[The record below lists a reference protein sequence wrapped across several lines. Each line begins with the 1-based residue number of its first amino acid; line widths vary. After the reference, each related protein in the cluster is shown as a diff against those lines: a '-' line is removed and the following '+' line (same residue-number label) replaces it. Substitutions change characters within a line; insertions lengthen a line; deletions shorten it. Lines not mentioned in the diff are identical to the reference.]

1 VLGTG
6 LTDVFGNLLDSDANG
21 VARRLR
27 LESTTPG
34 RSVLTGRA
42 KHLLPGSNG
51 HTFLPTITGAGGRPD
66 QAETVQFTLGLLSTE
81 AVDAVLHS
89 GSLTRRKRH

>member
-51 HTFLPTITGAGGRPD
+51 HTFLPTITGAGG
-66 QAETVQFTLGLLSTE
+66 A
-81 AVDAVLHS
+81 S
-89 GSLTRRKRH
+89 GSS